1 MRLALQANVAVMDAL
16 NEQIERIEAAI
27 KAQMSSHAQVQSLKS
42 VPGIGQVLALTIA
55 LRRTR

>member
-1 MRLALQANVAVMDAL
+1 MMDAL

-27 KAQMSSHAQVQSLKS
+27 KAQMSSHEQVQSLKS